1 MAGMLGDRQ
10 DGSGYRI
17 DVVRG
22 VTFTDYEY
30 TLDGGGLACV
40 RVEEGVITVPDMPD
54 ELSADEARS
63 WAALLLEAA
72 DELER
77 QDGK

>member
-1 MAGMLGDRQ
+1 MAGILGDRP

-30 TLDGGGLACV
+30 ALDGGKSASV
-40 RVEEGVITVPDMPD
+40 RVEQGVITAPDIPP
-54 ELSADEARS
+54 EIGADEARS

-77 QDGK
+77 QHGK